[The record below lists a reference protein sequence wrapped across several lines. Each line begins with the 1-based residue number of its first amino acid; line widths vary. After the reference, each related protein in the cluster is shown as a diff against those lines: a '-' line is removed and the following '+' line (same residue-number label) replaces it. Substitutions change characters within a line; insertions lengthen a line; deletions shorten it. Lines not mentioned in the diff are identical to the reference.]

1 MNTTEAD
8 VLRSQL
14 AELTTKARDNELVL
28 RRFQE
33 CELALI
39 GATGFLQLFETVF
52 HLLRRLHGLHAVS
65 LVLVDPEFEVRRM
78 LDQVGVDTADFGDLF
93 FVEDAATLEPFIG
106 TAAQPHLGTFRPELH
121 RRLFS
126 REFDDPKSIAVL
138 PLTRRERVMGL
149 LTLGSDDPQR
159 YRMGYGTDF
168 VTHLAAVVAVCLEN
182 VTYSE
187 RLKHMGLTDGLTGV
201 HNRRY
206 FEQRLREEASRC
218 LRQGSPLACMLLD
231 IDHFKRINDSH
242 GHQEGDRVLREVA
255 FRIKNQLRLSD
266 ALARYGGEEFAA
278 LLGSADAQLG
288 RHIGERVRRA
298 ISQTPF
304 RLRDGTELPVTLS
317 IGIATIEAGAAPASA
332 ESAAAAMVERAD
344 QALYRAKQGGRD
356 RVCVHGEE

>member
-1 MNTTEAD
+1 MTSTEAD
-8 VLRSQL
+8 LLRSQL

-33 CELALI
+33 CELSLI
-39 GATGFLQLFETVF
+39 AATGFRHLFETLF
-52 HLLRRLHGLHAVS
+52 HMLRRLHGLQAVS
-65 LVLVDPEFEVRRM
+65 LVVVDPEFEVRRM
-78 LDQVGVDTADFGDLF
+78 LEQAGVDTADFGDLF
-93 FVEDAATLEPFIG
+93 FLEDPAELAPFIG
-106 TAAQPHLGTFRPELH
+106 ADVAPQLGPFRPELH

-126 REFDDPKSIAVL
+126 REFEDPKSVAVL
-138 PLTRRERVMGL
+138 PLARRDRVMGL
-149 LTLGSDDPQR
+149 LTLGSADAQR
-159 YRMGYGTDF
+159 YRPGYGTDF

-187 RLKHMGLTDGLTGV
+187 RLKHMGLTDALTGV

-206 FEQRLREEASRC
+206 FEQRLREEVSRC
-218 LRQGSPLACMLLD
+218 LRQGSALACVLLD
-231 IDHFKRINDSH
+231 IDHFKRINDTH

-278 LLGSADAQLG
+278 LLASADEKLG

-298 ISQTPF
+298 VNQAPF
-304 RLRDGTELPVTLS
+304 RLGDGSQLPVTLS
-317 IGIATIEAGAAPASA
+317 VGIAVLPGGAQRNAGETAAVSL
-332 ESAAAAMVERAD
+332 VERAD

-356 RVCVHGEE
+356 RVCVDGED

>member
-1 MNTTEAD
+1 MSTFEAEH
-8 VLRSQL
+8 LRSQL

-39 GATGFLQLFETVF
+39 GATGFRHLFEKLF
-52 HLLRRLHGLHAVS
+52 HLVRRLHGLQAVS

-78 LDQVGVDTADFGDLF
+78 LEQVSVDTADFGDLF
-93 FVEDAATLEPFIG
+93 FVEDATLLEPFIG
-106 TAAQPHLGTFRPELH
+106 TGALPQLGPFQPELH

-126 REFDDPKSIAVL
+126 RDFEDPQSVAVL
-138 PLTRRERVMGL
+138 PLARRERMMGL
-149 LTLGSDDPQR
+149 LTLGSNDAQR
-159 YRMGYGTDF
+159 YRTGYGTDF

-187 RLKHMGLTDGLTGV
+187 RLMHMGLTDALTGV

-206 FEQRLREEASRC
+206 FESRLREEVSRS
-218 LRQGSPLACMLLD
+218 LRQGTALSCVLLD
-231 IDHFKRINDSH
+231 IDHFKRINDDH
-242 GHQEGDRVLREVA
+242 GHLEGDRVLREVA
-255 FRIKNQLRLSD
+255 FRVKNQLRLSD

-278 LLGSADAQLG
+278 LLASADAKLG

-298 ISQTPF
+298 INQAPF
-304 RLRDGTELPVTLS
+304 RLGDGSELAVTLS
-317 IGIATIEAGAAPASA
+317 AGVAVLQGSEPRLASEGAATAL
-332 ESAAAAMVERAD
+332 VERAD

-356 RVCVHGEE
+356 KVCVDGED

>member
-1 MNTTEAD
+1 MTISEAEQ
-8 VLRSQL
+8 LRSQL

-33 CELALI
+33 CELSLI
-39 GATGFLQLFETVF
+39 GATGFRHLFETLF
-52 HLLRRLHGLHAVS
+52 HLVRRLHGLHAVS
-65 LVLVDPEFEVRRM
+65 LVVVDPEFEVRRM
-78 LDQVGVDTADFGDLF
+78 LERAGVDTADFGDLF
-93 FVEDAATLEPFIG
+93 FVEDATLLEPFIG
-106 TAAQPHLGTFRPELH
+106 TSPLPQLGPFKPEVH

-126 REFDDPKSIAVL
+126 REFEDPKSVAVL
-138 PLTRRERVMGL
+138 PLARRERVMGL

-159 YRMGYGTDF
+159 YRPGYGTDF
-168 VTHLAAVVAVCLEN
+168 VNHLAAVVAVCLEN

-187 RLKHMGLTDGLTGV
+187 RLKHMGLTDALTGV

-206 FEQRLREEASRC
+206 FEQRLREEVSRS
-218 LRQGSPLACMLLD
+218 LRQGVALACVLLD
-231 IDHFKRINDSH
+231 IDHFKRINDAH

-278 LLGSADAQLG
+278 LLASADAKLG

-298 ISQTPF
+298 ISRAPF
-304 RLRDGTELPVTLS
+304 RLGNGSELPVTLS
-317 IGIATIEAGAAPASA
+317 AGIAVLNGGEPRPAADGAAGAL
-332 ESAAAAMVERAD
+332 VERAD

-356 RVCVHGEE
+356 RVCVDGED